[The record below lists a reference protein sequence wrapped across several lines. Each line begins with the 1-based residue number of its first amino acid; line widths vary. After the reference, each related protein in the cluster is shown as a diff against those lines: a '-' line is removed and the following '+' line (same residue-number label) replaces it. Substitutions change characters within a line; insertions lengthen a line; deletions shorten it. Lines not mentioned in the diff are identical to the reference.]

1 MNTLSPSN
9 SLRVSMMA
17 WASPV
22 VCLLFALQELW
33 QRHPA
38 YHFVPL
44 PLAVLIWSLL
54 KNGCQ
59 FPLVSRYPRAVKAL
73 AVAHLVLALT
83 SFILVSPCI
92 AGFAF
97 AVAMLAYSVAWAG
110 AAPSSIPHW
119 ALPSLSLFLIPPP
132 MMLDNKLHQVLA
144 GLAAQLSQTWLDA
157 MQVLHVVEGT
167 IVVTPERR
175 FFVDDAC
182 SGTNTMLVASCIAL
196 VICIFRRRSW
206 PHALAMVITAA
217 MVSVASN
224 VLRICVVIGGWGL
237 WGLKLDHGAAHEIL
251 GMAFFVLDLFLVWSA
266 DHGWHFILNFASN
279 QSGPMKKRDTLP
291 SSLPVMGGWTL
302 RLNAAIALTGIVIL
316 VGPIILSP
324 IRFTGAG
331 KPTLSELSF
340 EMPKLLEGWT
350 REGDKP
356 LENSIIGNLGV
367 RNQVWLYRKGELEAY
382 VAVNYPFEGFHDTRL
397 CYNGQGW
404 QFQKQV
410 DGAIAGDGEN
420 TVRYL
425 QMYQPSDL
433 SEASLWLSVLNDQGI
448 PQKFA
453 SENPID
459 QIPDRIFSR
468 WTDPGP
474 VSTTFVLQVLTVEP
488 AAASEVKGAFTELFS
503 GARAWLS
510 NSLISPVLQKQ
521 KQS

>member
-251 GMAFFVLDLFLVWSA
+251 GMAFFVLDLFLV
-266 DHGWHFILNFASN
+266 
-279 QSGPMKKRDTLP
+279 
-291 SSLPVMGGWTL
+291 
-302 RLNAAIALTGIVIL
+302 
-316 VGPIILSP
+316 
-324 IRFTGAG
+324 
-331 KPTLSELSF
+331 
-340 EMPKLLEGWT
+340 
-350 REGDKP
+350 
-356 LENSIIGNLGV
+356 
-367 RNQVWLYRKGELEAY
+367 
-382 VAVNYPFEGFHDTRL
+382 
-397 CYNGQGW
+397 
-404 QFQKQV
+404 
-410 DGAIAGDGEN
+410 
-420 TVRYL
+420 
-425 QMYQPSDL
+425 
-433 SEASLWLSVLNDQGI
+433 
-448 PQKFA
+448 
-453 SENPID
+453 
-459 QIPDRIFSR
+459 
-468 WTDPGP
+468 
-474 VSTTFVLQVLTVEP
+474 
-488 AAASEVKGAFTELFS
+488 
-503 GARAWLS
+503 
-510 NSLISPVLQKQ
+510 
-521 KQS
+521 